1 MMGPCVVNLV
11 LLLKLELS
19 VDGTK
24 VVETT
29 GSEISVE
36 TSVEL
41 EAVVPPMVVSW
52 GSVEVLSTVDD
63 AVVTDGLPVV
73 LMLELKVGSMLV
85 EVVSLVD
92 SVLLSVVGMLV
103 VV

>member
-1 MMGPCVVNLV
+1 
-11 LLLKLELS
+11 
-19 VDGTK
+19 
-24 VVETT
+24 
-29 GSEISVE
+29 
-36 TSVEL
+36 
-41 EAVVPPMVVSW
+41 MVVSW